1 MGRGRRPLSSS
12 NKNNKQLRGKMK
24 KSLLVFTI
32 LISMFSVINVS
43 QANANCTAGDPC
55 GTWAMLDSQ
64 GVVTNVIVCQTSVC
78 GGGTWAGQ
86 TVVPQ
91 VAPNP
96 VTHDTTGQGS
106 YIGNA
111 ENNSSVVYSGGTFT
125 IYENSVIS
133 KNTTENNND
142 VITTSEVSIPVSAKS
157 FTYEDTVGK
166 SYGNVEMSPVVFNEN
181 VETIV
186 KVTETNLIN
195 TISESSSFY
204 ERKTTQEIEEVFV
217 NNNLNLLL
225 SKIQTL
231 ISLLGSWVK

>member
-1 MGRGRRPLSSS
+1 
-12 NKNNKQLRGKMK
+12 MK
-24 KSLLVFTI
+24 KNLLVFTI